1 MTGSEPDAPADSG
14 TDPRQPVL
22 VIGGTGHVGA
32 ALCCF
37 LLRRGHQVTAASRTG
52 QPVFESPAINRI
64 RLDVTDTADNGPLPP
79 LTTAVICP
87 WVEKSS
93 KIDSHWMEH
102 LLQRIATAG
111 YRSVIYFSTMWVY
124 GARPQGLLTESTPV
138 SPASPYGIS
147 HLQNETLLRECAEDF
162 DLDVAILRMAN
173 LVGADPFFRFRSKVA
188 FAHELVTM
196 AIEDGLIVLR
206 SPPSTPR
213 DLIPRMLLHHDLE
226 PLLDRVAVEGRVDIL
241 NLGSGST
248 TTMLDLAR
256 QIADLAKRYAG
267 EPVRVEY
274 PEESVVQPMF
284 HLDTARIR
292 SLAGPCASSL
302 SNELEFVLEDVVR
315 LHSPVDQPSEP

>member
-1 MTGSEPDAPADSG
+1 MTGSEPDAPADSR

-64 RLDVTDTADNGPLPP
+64 RLDVTDTADNGPLPL

-93 KIDSHWMEH
+93 KTDSHWMEH

-213 DLIPRMLLHHDLE
+213 DLIPRTLLHHDLE

-292 SLAGPCASSL
+292 SLAGPCANDLSS
-302 SNELEFVLEDVVR
+302 ELELVLRDVVR
-315 LHSPVDQPSEP
+315 LHPPVNQTSEP

>member
-37 LLRRGHQVTAASRTG
+37 LLRRGHQVTAASRTD

-87 WVEKSS
+87 WVEKSP

-162 DLDVAILRMAN
+162 DLDVAILRVAN

-196 AIEDGLIVLR
+196 AIED
-206 SPPSTPR
+206 
-213 DLIPRMLLHHDLE
+213 
-226 PLLDRVAVEGRVDIL
+226 
-241 NLGSGST
+241 
-248 TTMLDLAR
+248 
-256 QIADLAKRYAG
+256 
-267 EPVRVEY
+267 
-274 PEESVVQPMF
+274 
-284 HLDTARIR
+284 
-292 SLAGPCASSL
+292 
-302 SNELEFVLEDVVR
+302 
-315 LHSPVDQPSEP
+315 